1 MSGILVVVVEGGV
14 TGVLSESAVP
24 APGQQDSS

>member
-1 MSGILVVVVEGGV
+1 MSGILVVEGGV
-14 TGVLSESAVP
+14 IGVLSESAVP